1 MFDRAGERL
10 FLVDEEGH
18 ELPVERTLLLYLRLI
33 GSAGRGGKVAVPIT
47 VTSRVEEIAGEAG
60 LEIVRTPAAPAEL
73 TRAAAEDG
81 IVFAGALGGVY
92 VFPQFLPA
100 HDSVTSLCKLLELL
114 ATVDEPLSKLAADL
128 PRSTVVHR
136 QIACPWG
143 MKGLVMRIL
152 NERWAGRDLDLTDGI
167 KLFEERGWAQALPDP
182 DEPVIHVYAEGQT
195 PEASEELAGELRA
208 IIEDIEQG
216 EAAAART

>member
-1 MFDRAGERL
+1 
-10 FLVDEEGH
+10 
-18 ELPVERTLLLYLRLI
+18 
-33 GSAGRGGKVAVPIT
+33 
-47 VTSRVEEIAGEAG
+47 
-60 LEIVRTPAAPAEL
+60 
-73 TRAAAEDG
+73 
-81 IVFAGALGGVY
+81 
-92 VFPQFLPA
+92 
-100 HDSVTSLCKLLELL
+100 
-114 ATVDEPLSKLAADL
+114 
-128 PRSTVVHR
+128 
-136 QIACPWG
+136 

-216 EAAAART
+216 EATAART